1 MNEYA
6 KHIKEKLDVV
16 TVSREDLNT
25 LAKDRLDFGF
35 DSIYFRYSEA
45 IDELAAYM
53 SKVDHIDPIDARRRL
68 SHRKMHFYNALEQLV
83 HAHEEES
90 K

>member
-1 MNEYA
+1 MIDYA
-6 KHIKEKLDVV
+6 KNIKERLDVV

-53 SKVDHIDPIDARRRL
+53 SKVDHIDPIEARRRL

-83 HAHEEES
+83 HAHEEED

>member
-1 MNEYA
+1 MTDYVKN
-6 KHIKEKLDVV
+6 IKEKLDVV
-16 TVSREDLNT
+16 TVCREDFNT

-53 SKVDHIDPIDARRRL
+53 SKVDHIDPIEARRRL

-83 HAHEEES
+83 HAHEEEA

>member
-1 MNEYA
+1 MNKKNKNVYD
-6 KHIKEKLDVV
+6 KLNVITINRD
-16 TVSREDLNT
+16 DYNMIL
-25 LAKDRLDFGF
+25 KDRLDFGF

-53 SKVDHIDPIDARRRL
+53 SKVDHIDPIEARRRL

-83 HAHEEES
+83 HAHEEED

>member
-1 MNEYA
+1 MTDYA
-6 KHIKEKLDVV
+6 KNIKERLDVV
-16 TVSREDLNT
+16 TVNREDLNT

-53 SKVDHIDPIDARRRL
+53 SKVDHIDPIEARRRL

-83 HAHEEES
+83 HAHEE
-90 K
+90 KDK

>member
-1 MNEYA
+1 MTDYA
-6 KHIKEKLDVV
+6 KNIKERLDVV

-53 SKVDHIDPIDARRRL
+53 SKVDHIDPIEARRRL

-83 HAHEEES
+83 HAHEEED

>member
-1 MNEYA
+1 MTDYVKN
-6 KHIKEKLDVV
+6 IKEKLDVV
-16 TVSREDLNT
+16 TVCREDFNT

-45 IDELAAYM
+45 IDELAAYI
-53 SKVDHIDPIDARRRL
+53 SNVNHIDPIEARRRL
-68 SHRKMHFYNALEQLV
+68 SHRKMHFYQTLEQLV
-83 HAHEEES
+83 HAHEEET